1 MDPIADA
8 SEPSTILRPVT
19 GADALEIAVILAIT
33 MAAVIVVE
41 RLIPAIT
48 ARLGPRVRLL
58 VLPWV
63 PVFRLF
69 ALLLAAL
76 LIMPIVV
83 EPRTESLI
91 ALLGAGAVAI
101 GFAFKDYLTSI
112 LAGVIVLFERPYRLG
127 DWVRIG
133 DVYGEVREMGMR
145 ALRIVTPDDDV
156 VTIPHGRIWDSV
168 VRNANDGSPTL
179 QCVADFHVHP
189 DHDAA
194 RLRQA
199 LGDAALASPWLGVEK
214 PIAVVVAEHPWG
226 TCYRVRAY
234 PIAAED
240 QFRFASDVTVRG
252 KALIAELGVRPATA
266 PLAQPVAG

>member
-1 MDPIADA
+1 MDPLDDA
-8 SEPSTILRPVT
+8 SEPSTILRSIST
-19 GADALEIAVILAIT
+19 ADALEIAVIVAIT
-33 MAAVIVVE
+33 IAAVILVE
-41 RLIPAIT
+41 RGLPAVA
-48 ARLGPRVRLL
+48 ARLGPRARIL

-63 PVFRLF
+63 PVFRLL
-69 ALLLAAL
+69 ALLLAIL
-76 LIMPIVV
+76 LVLPIVV

-112 LAGVIVLFERPYRLG
+112 LAGIVVLFERPYRQG

-156 VTIPHGRIWDSV
+156 VTVPHGRIWDSV

-189 DHDAA
+189 EHDAA
-194 RLRQA
+194 RLRKV
-199 LGDAALASPWLGVEK
+199 LGDAALASPWVDVEK
-214 PIAVVVAEHPWG
+214 PIAVVVAERPWG
-226 TCYRVRAY
+226 TSYRVRAY

-240 QFRFASDVTVRG
+240 QFRFTSDVTVRG

-266 PLAQPVAG
+266 PVAEPAVG

>member
-1 MDPIADA
+1 LDPLADD
-8 SEPSTILRPVT
+8 SGHSTILRPIT
-19 GADALEIAVILAIT
+19 GADAIDIAVILVIAFG
-33 MAAVIVVE
+33 AVLLVE
-41 RLIPAIT
+41 RVIPAIA
-48 ARLGPRVRLL
+48 ARLGPRTRIV

-69 ALLLAAL
+69 AFLLAAL
-76 LIMPIVV
+76 LIFPIVV

-91 ALLGAGAVAI
+91 ALVGASAVAI

-112 LAGVIVLFERPYRLG
+112 LAGVIVLFERPYRQG

-156 VTIPHGRIWDSV
+156 VTVPHGQIWNSV

-179 QCVADFHVHP
+179 QCVADFYVHP
-189 DHDAA
+189 EHDAE
-194 RLRQA
+194 RLRRA
-199 LGDAALASPWLGVEK
+199 LGDAALASPWVDVEK
-214 PIAVVVAEHPWG
+214 PIAVVVAERPWG

-252 KALIAELGVRPATA
+252 KAMIAELGVRPATA
-266 PLAQPVAG
+266 PVTEPASG

>member
-1 MDPIADA
+1 MDPLTEA
-8 SEPSTILRPVT
+8 SESSTILRPI
-19 GADALEIAVILAIT
+19 GAADALEIAVILAIT
-33 MAAVIVVE
+33 IAAVILVE
-41 RLIPAIT
+41 RGLPAIA
-48 ARLGPRVRLL
+48 ARLGPRVRIL

-69 ALLLAAL
+69 AFLLAAL
-76 LIMPIVV
+76 LILPIVV

-112 LAGVIVLFERPYRLG
+112 LAGVIVLFERPYRQG

-145 ALRIVTPDDDV
+145 ALRIVTPDDDI
-156 VTIPHGRIWDSV
+156 VTVPHGRIWDSV

-179 QCVADFHVHP
+179 QCVVDFYVHP

-199 LGDAALASPWLGVEK
+199 LGDAALASPWVDVEK
-214 PIAVVVAEHPWG
+214 PIAVVVSERPWG

-234 PIAAED
+234 PIAAEH

-252 KALIAELGVRPATA
+252 KGLIAELGVRPATVPVA
-266 PLAQPVAG
+266 EPVAG